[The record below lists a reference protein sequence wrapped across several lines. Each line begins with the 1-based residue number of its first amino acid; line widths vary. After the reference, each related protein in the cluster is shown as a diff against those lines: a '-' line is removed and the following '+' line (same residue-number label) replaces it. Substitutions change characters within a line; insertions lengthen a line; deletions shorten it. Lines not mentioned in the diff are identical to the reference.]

1 MSPRKLRVAL
11 IDDHALFREGL
22 RVVIGNTRE
31 LEVAAEAGTAR
42 EAFELFARCELDVAV
57 IDVTL
62 PDLSGVSVAR
72 ELQRLQPR
80 CQALA
85 LTMVEA
91 PRRAAEMLRAGVA
104 GYALKSQPTDEILAA
119 IRAVAAGQR
128 YLAPRLPKDHV
139 DQLVAGGSTD
149 PIAELT
155 PREREVFDLLVMAW
169 PNDRISTE
177 LFISTRTVETHR
189 KKIMDKLGVHSIAEL
204 VRLAARQGLI
214 PE

>member
-91 PRRAAEMLRAGVA
+91 PSRAAEMLRAGVA

-139 DQLVAGGSTD
+139 DRLVAGGSTD
-149 PIAELT
+149 PIA
-155 PREREVFDLLVMAW
+155 
-169 PNDRISTE
+169 
-177 LFISTRTVETHR
+177 VETHR